1 MLSATVRR
9 VPRAAAARR
18 AAAVGVQH
26 RAPRVGAAAPQ
37 TRAFLGLRELLFG
50 AKKPTEEEDA
60 AAKALAQQKQTQQQ
74 QSKQSQS
81 HPPKEEKPIVVGST
95 DATSY
100 AVGKLAKLAD
110 GAVLASCGRTVLLTT
125 VVSGDRNGNPSA
137 GSGSA
142 VRDFLPLTVDFRVKS
157 YAVGLIP
164 DNQKR
169 REFTGNDEEVLQSR
183 VVDRAIR
190 PLFPRD
196 YCEDTQVL
204 ATVQSYD
211 PNNDPLV
218 VAVNSASAALTM
230 SDIPWNGPV
239 GCVRVV
245 EVDGQLVVNPTSP
258 QREAATLDVLY
269 AGTAERAVMVEA
281 SGDEV
286 TEARLDEALDL
297 AHASVLS
304 VIEEQKKLAAEHGK
318 RKRVYSPLYVA
329 PEVWA
334 MAEELGR
341 ADAEALIAKG
351 NVGKLTRQQG
361 EREVYSKMLN
371 GMRQHF
377 ANASTPVDDAAIQRA
392 AHDTFQRVL
401 RERIL
406 TIAKETKGP
415 KNKPVRVDGR
425 PVRIVRPLE
434 MEANVLPM
442 AHGSSLFARGET
454 QTLCSV
460 TLGPLERGIRLRGAL
475 NEARE
480 QADPNVP
487 TPLKNAMLHYEFP
500 PFCVNETGRV
510 GGMNRRMIGH
520 GALAEK
526 AVLPI
531 LPSISEFPYTV
542 RMTSEVV
549 GSDGSSSMATV
560 CGVSLALMDAG
571 VPVRRAVAG
580 IAIGLVTAG
589 DPFAQEKRIEQG
601 DYQLVTDILGS
612 EDHYGDMDFKVAGTT
627 AGVTA
632 LQLDVKLPGGVPLP
646 VLKEG
651 LREAKQARLHVLR
664 RMSTE
669 LAEPRPH
676 LKSSGS
682 ALPNVSMECVIPTNM
697 IGALIGVGGSNIR
710 DLESRFNVSVSIV
723 DRREGIVRV
732 VGAAADADKAREWL
746 RTDLAAVANAGPRGN
761 NNGNSNNHGND
772 NGNGNG
778 NDTNRNNDNQ
788 GSNKGRSFFFRK
800 GERYT
805 MRVTQVMDFG
815 AILESSAGQRGFVH
829 ISELSRDKVSNIH
842 DVVSEGQEME
852 FACLQDGASGKMSRR
867 VVLAAEDSEEGS
879 TTSTSSTASTSTESS
894 EPTTPRAGH
903 HHSRRPSSPAGA
915 AKRRPKTSRRPRTQS
930 NFSEDGSM
938 PVSDTKMLKFAIDN
952 TLKSAFGVVGAS
964 ASEFDILSFD
974 KKPASSKEP
983 STALLRVKRGGLE
996 TLRGAITMCTTLDGK
1011 LCKLEVLHM
1020 SDALM
1025 DMACGRFL

>member
-1 MLSATVRR
+1 MLSAARRLPAGAVARRATVSAVQHR
-9 VPRAAAARR
+9 VPRI
-18 AAAVGVQH
+18 
-26 RAPRVGAAAPQ
+26 GAATQ
-37 TRAFLGLRELLFG
+37 TRTFLGFRDLFFG
-50 AKKPTEEEDA
+50 AKKPSEEEE
-60 AAKALAQQKQTQQQ
+60 AAKTFDAQQQPKPTEPNHNQTQTQQ
-74 QSKQSQS
+74 
-81 HPPKEEKPIVVGST
+81 PKKEKELVVGSS

-125 VVSGDRNGNPSA
+125 VVSGDHNGNPSA
-137 GSGSA
+137 NGSS
-142 VRDFLPLTVDFRVKS
+142 VHRDFLPLTVDFRVKS

-183 VVDRAIR
+183 VVDRSIR

-196 YCEDTQVL
+196 YCENTQVL

-218 VAVNSASAALTM
+218 VAVNSASAALNM

-245 EVDGQLVVNPTSP
+245 EVDGQLVVNPTAP
-258 QREAATLDVLY
+258 QREAATMDVLY

-297 AHASVLS
+297 AHTNVLTA
-304 VIEEQKKLAAEHGK
+304 IEEQKKLAAEHGK
-318 RKRVYSPLYVA
+318 TKREYSPLFIP
-329 PEVWA
+329 PEVWTK
-334 MAEELGR
+334 AEELGR
-341 ADAEALIAKG
+341 ADAEALIASG
-351 NVGKLTRQQG
+351 RVNKLDRQQG
-361 EREVYSKMLN
+361 EREVYNKMLS

-377 ANASTPVDDAAIQRA
+377 ANANPPVDDAAIQRA

-406 TIAKETKGP
+406 TIATETK
-415 KNKPVRVDGR
+415 KNKPVRLDGR
-425 PVRIVRPLE
+425 SVRIVRPLE
-434 MEANVLPM
+434 MEAAVLPM

-475 NEARE
+475 HEARE
-480 QADPNVP
+480 QSEPDAP
-487 TPLKNAMLHYEFP
+487 TPFKHAMLHYEFP

-510 GGMNRRMIGH
+510 GGTNRRMIGH

-531 LPSISEFPYTV
+531 LPSITEFPYTI

-580 IAIGLVTAG
+580 IAVGLVTAG
-589 DPFAQEKRIEQG
+589 DPFAGQEKRIEEG

-627 AGVTA
+627 SGVTA
-632 LQLDVKLPGGVPLP
+632 MQLDVKLPGGVPLS

-651 LREAKQARLHVLR
+651 LREANHARLHILR

-669 LAEPRPH
+669 LAEPRAT

-682 ALPNVSMECVIPTNM
+682 ALPNASIECVIPTNL

-732 VGAAADADKAREWL
+732 VGGAGDADKARDWIQTE
-746 RTDLAAVANAGPRGN
+746 LAEFASSGPRGN
-761 NNGNSNNHGND
+761 NGNDSNNDH
-772 NGNGNG
+772 
-778 NDTNRNNDNQ
+778 Q
-788 GSNKGRSFFFRK
+788 GSNKDRSFFFRK

-805 MRVTQVMDFG
+805 MRVKQIMDFG
-815 AILESSAGQRGFVH
+815 AILESSSGQRGFVH

-852 FACLQDGASGKMSRR
+852 FECLQDGASGKMSRR
-867 VVLAAEDSEEGS
+867 VLLSADASEDAA
-879 TTSTSSTASTSTESS
+879 TSSENS
-894 EPTTPRAGH
+894 EPMTPRANH
-903 HHSRRPSSPAGA
+903 QHTRRSSTPSSAS
-915 AKRRPKTSRRPRTQS
+915 KRRPKTSRRPRTQS
-930 NFSEDGSM
+930 
-938 PVSDTKMLKFAIDN
+938 K
-952 TLKSAFGVVGAS
+952 
-964 ASEFDILSFD
+964 
-974 KKPASSKEP
+974 
-983 STALLRVKRGGLE
+983 
-996 TLRGAITMCTTLDGK
+996 
-1011 LCKLEVLHM
+1011 
-1020 SDALM
+1020 
-1025 DMACGRFL
+1025 

>member
-1 MLSATVRR
+1 MLSTAARR
-9 VPRAAAARR
+9 LPAAAVARR
-18 AAAVGVQH
+18 AAIPAARQRV
-26 RAPRVGAAAPQ
+26 PRIAGAAPQ
-37 TRAFLGLRELLFG
+37 ARAFFGLRELLFG
-50 AKKPTEEEDA
+50 AKKPSPEEEEV
-60 AAKALAQQKQTQQQ
+60 AKLQNQHKQQQLEPKQTQTQ
-74 QSKQSQS
+74 
-81 HPPKEEKPIVVGST
+81 PPEPKKVKEPVVGSLDNT
-95 DATSY
+95 LYT
-100 AVGKLAKLAD
+100 VGKLAKLAD

-137 GSGSA
+137 NGG
-142 VRDFLPLTVDFRVKS
+142 VVQRDFLPLTVDFRVKS

-164 DNQKR
+164 DNLKR
-169 REFTGNDEEVLQSR
+169 REFTGSDEEVLQSR

-196 YCEDTQVL
+196 FCEDTQVL

-218 VAVNSASAALTM
+218 VAVNSTSAALGM

-245 EVDGQLVVNPTSP
+245 EVDGQLVANPTAP

-297 AHASVLS
+297 AHAHVAPA
-304 VIEEQKKLAAEHGK
+304 IEEQKKLAAEHGK
-318 RKRVYSPLYVA
+318 RKRMYSPLYIP

-334 MAEELGR
+334 KAEELGR
-341 ADAEALIAKG
+341 KGAEDLIASG
-351 NVGKLTRQQG
+351 RAGKIARQQG

-371 GMRQHF
+371 GMRQTF
-377 ANASTPVDDAAIQRA
+377 AAASPPIDDAAIQRA

-406 TIAKETKGP
+406 TIAKETKGQ
-415 KNKPVRVDGR
+415 KNKPVRLDGR
-425 PVRIVRPLE
+425 SVRIVRPLE
-434 MEANVLPM
+434 MEADVLPM

-460 TLGPLERGIRLRGAL
+460 TLGPLERGVRLRGAL
-475 NEARE
+475 HEARE
-480 QADPNVP
+480 QAEPDAS
-487 TPLKNAMLHYEFP
+487 TSLKHAMLHYEFP

-510 GGMNRRMIGH
+510 GGTNRRMIGH

-531 LPSISEFPYTV
+531 LPSVTEFPYTV

-589 DPFAQEKRIEQG
+589 DPFAGQEKRIEEG
-601 DYQLVTDILGS
+601 EYQLVTDILGS

-627 AGVTA
+627 VGVTA
-632 LQLDVKLPGGVPLP
+632 LQLDVKLPGGVPLS

-664 RMSTE
+664 RMSNE
-669 LAEPRPH
+669 LAEPREH
-676 LKSSGS
+676 LKASGS
-682 ALPNVSMECVIPTNM
+682 SLPNVSMECVIPTNL

-710 DLESRFNVSVSIV
+710 DLESRFEVSVSIV

-732 VGAAADADKAREWL
+732 VGAPGSAEKACEWIQ
-746 RTDLAAVANAGPRGN
+746 TELAGVANAGPRGN
-761 NNGNSNNHGND
+761 NSNANNNNGRD
-772 NGNGNG
+772 
-778 NDTNRNNDNQ
+778 NDNQ
-788 GSNKGRSFFFRK
+788 GSSKGRSFFFRK

-815 AILESSAGQRGFVH
+815 AILESADGQRGFVH
-829 ISELSRDKVSNIH
+829 ISELSRDKISNING
-842 DVVSEGQEME
+842 VVSEGQEME
-852 FACLQDGASGKMSRR
+852 FECLQDGASGKMSRR
-867 VVLAAEDSEEGS
+867 VLLGADGSEDASTSSEDSE
-879 TTSTSSTASTSTESS
+879 TCASN
-894 EPTTPRAGH
+894 GH
-903 HHSRRPSSPAGA
+903 HRRSASPS
-915 AKRRPKTSRRPRTQS
+915 KRRPKTARRPRTQS
-930 NFSEDGSM
+930 
-938 PVSDTKMLKFAIDN
+938 K
-952 TLKSAFGVVGAS
+952 
-964 ASEFDILSFD
+964 
-974 KKPASSKEP
+974 
-983 STALLRVKRGGLE
+983 
-996 TLRGAITMCTTLDGK
+996 
-1011 LCKLEVLHM
+1011 
-1020 SDALM
+1020 
-1025 DMACGRFL
+1025 

>member
-1 MLSATVRR
+1 MLSIAARR
-9 VPRAAAARR
+9 VPATARR
-18 AAAVGVQH
+18 AAISAAHQ
-26 RAPRVGAAAPQ
+26 RAPRLAVAPQ
-37 TRAFLGLRELLFG
+37 SRAFLGLRDLLFG
-50 AKKPTEEEDA
+50 GKKPAEEQETPKVQVPEQKTEP
-60 AAKALAQQKQTQQQ
+60 KQTQTQTE
-74 QSKQSQS
+74 QSKE
-81 HPPKEEKPIVVGST
+81 KELVVGST

-100 AVGKLAKLAD
+100 SVGKLAKLAD
-110 GAVLASCGRTVLLTT
+110 GSVLASCGRTVLLTT
-125 VVSGDRNGNPSA
+125 VVSGDHNGNPSA
-137 GSGSA
+137 GSSSH
-142 VRDFLPLTVDFRVKS
+142 RDFLPLTVDFRVKS
-157 YAVGLIP
+157 HAVGLIP

-218 VAVNSASAALTM
+218 VAVNSASAALSM

-245 EVDGQLVVNPTSP
+245 EVDGQLVVNPTAP
-258 QREAATLDVLY
+258 QRDAATLDVLY

-286 TEARLDEALDL
+286 TEARFDEALDL
-297 AHASVLS
+297 AHANVLPA
-304 VIEEQKKLAAEHGK
+304 IEEQKKLVGEHGK
-318 RKRVYSPLYVA
+318 RKRVYSPLFI
-329 PEVWA
+329 PSEVLA
-334 MAEELGR
+334 KADELGR
-341 ADAEALIAKG
+341 ADAEALIASG
-351 NVGKLTRQQG
+351 RVGKLARQQG
-361 EREVYSKMLN
+361 EREVYGKMLN

-377 ANASTPVDDAAIQRA
+377 ANASPSVDDAAIQRA

-406 TIAKETKGP
+406 TIAQETKGP
-415 KNKPVRVDGR
+415 KNKPVRLDGR

-434 MEANVLPM
+434 MEAGVLPM

-475 NEARE
+475 HEAH
-480 QADPNVP
+480 ADPDGP
-487 TPLKNAMLHYEFP
+487 TPIKNAMLHYEFP

-510 GGMNRRMIGH
+510 GGTNRRMIGH

-531 LPSISEFPYTV
+531 LPSITEFPYTV

-571 VPVRRAVAG
+571 VPLRRAVAG

-589 DPFAQEKRIEQG
+589 DPFAQEKRIENG

-627 AGVTA
+627 SGVTA
-632 LQLDVKLPGGVPLP
+632 LQLDVKLPGGVPLS

-651 LREAKQARLHVLR
+651 LREAKHARLHILR
-664 RMSTE
+664 RMGNE
-669 LAEPRPH
+669 LAEPRAT
-676 LKSSGS
+676 LKSNGS
-682 ALPNVSMECVIPTNM
+682 ALPNVSIECVIPTNL

-710 DLESRFNVSVSIV
+710 ELESRFSVSVSIV

-732 VGAAADADKAREWL
+732 VGAAGDAENAREWL
-746 RTDLAAVANAGPRGN
+746 RTELAGVANASPRGN
-761 NNGNSNNHGND
+761 NNKNNDSNKNNDGND
-772 NGNGNG
+772 NSRD
-778 NDTNRNNDNQ
+778 ND
-788 GSNKGRSFFFRK
+788 KGRSFTFRK

-805 MRVTQVMDFG
+805 MRVTQIMDFG

-829 ISELSRDKVSNIH
+829 ISELSRDKVTNIS
-842 DVVSEGQEME
+842 DAISEGQEME
-852 FACLQDGASGKMSRR
+852 FECLQDGVSGKMSRR
-867 VVLAAEDSEEGS
+867 VLLGAEEKDTSTASNSSEDSESAKRG
-879 TTSTSSTASTSTESS
+879 
-894 EPTTPRAGH
+894 GH
-903 HHSRRPSSPAGA
+903 HHSRRPSSP
-915 AKRRPKTSRRPRTQS
+915 RRSKTTRRPRTQS
-930 NFSEDGSM
+930 
-938 PVSDTKMLKFAIDN
+938 K
-952 TLKSAFGVVGAS
+952 
-964 ASEFDILSFD
+964 
-974 KKPASSKEP
+974 
-983 STALLRVKRGGLE
+983 
-996 TLRGAITMCTTLDGK
+996 
-1011 LCKLEVLHM
+1011 
-1020 SDALM
+1020 
-1025 DMACGRFL
+1025 

>member
-1 MLSATVRR
+1 MLSSAARR
-9 VPRAAAARR
+9 LPRAAVTRR
-18 AAAVGVQH
+18 IIISTAHQ
-26 RAPRVGAAAPQ
+26 RAPRVAGAAPQ
-37 TRAFLGLRELLFG
+37 SRAFFGLRDWLFG
-50 AKKPTEEEDA
+50 SDKPSNEEQNVAKTSLKTEETVED
-60 AAKALAQQKQTQQQ
+60 QTQTK
-74 QSKQSQS
+74 QSK
-81 HPPKEEKPIVVGST
+81 KEKDRVIGSLDT
-95 DATSY
+95 TSY

-125 VVSGDRNGNPSA
+125 AVSGDHNGNPSA
-137 GSGSA
+137 SGNSSHN
-142 VRDFLPLTVDFRVKS
+142 DFLPLTVDFRVKS

-169 REFTGNDEEVLQSR
+169 REYTGNDEEVLQSR

-196 YCEDTQVL
+196 FCENTQVL

-218 VAVNSASAALTM
+218 VAVNSASAVLSM

-245 EVDGQLVVNPTSP
+245 EVDGQLVVNPTAP

-269 AGTAERAVMVEA
+269 AGTAERAIMVEA

-286 TEARLDEALDL
+286 TESRLDEALDL
-297 AHASVLS
+297 AHANVLP

-318 RKRVYSPLYVA
+318 EKRAFSPMFI
-329 PEVWA
+329 PQEVWA
-334 MAEELGR
+334 KAEELGR
-341 ADAEALIAKG
+341 ADAEALIASCR
-351 NVGKLTRQQG
+351 VGKLDRQQG
-361 EREVYSKMLN
+361 EREVYNKMLS
-371 GMRQHF
+371 GMRHHF
-377 ANASTPVDDAAIQRA
+377 ASADPPVDDAAIQRA

-401 RERIL
+401 RDSIL
-406 TIAKETKGP
+406 AVAKTAQ
-415 KNKPVRVDGR
+415 KNKRVRLDGRSVRV
-425 PVRIVRPLE
+425 VRPLE
-434 MEANVLPM
+434 MEASILPM

-480 QADPNVP
+480 LDEAAQI
-487 TPLKNAMLHYEFP
+487 KNAMLHYEFP

-510 GGMNRRMIGH
+510 GGTNRRMIGH

-531 LPSISEFPYTV
+531 LPSITEFPYTV

-580 IAIGLVTAG
+580 IAIGLVTSG
-589 DPFAQEKRIEQG
+589 DPFAGQEKQIEEG
-601 DYQLVTDILGS
+601 DYQLITDILGS

-627 AGVTA
+627 SGVTA
-632 LQLDVKLPGGVPLP
+632 MQLDVKLPGGVPLS

-651 LREAKQARLHVLR
+651 LREAKHARLHVLR
-664 RMSTE
+664 RMSNE
-669 LAEPRPH
+669 LAEPRTS
-676 LKSSGS
+676 LKNGGS
-682 ALPNVSMECVIPTNM
+682 ALPNVSLECVIPTNL

-710 DLESRFNVSVSIV
+710 DLQSRFNVSVSFV

-732 VGAAADADKAREWL
+732 VGAADDAEKTKEWL
-746 RTDLAAVANAGPRGN
+746 QTELAAVANKHN
-761 NNGNSNNHGND
+761 NSGD
-772 NGNGNG
+772 GNGNNRD
-778 NDTNRNNDNQ
+778 NDQQNSN
-788 GSNKGRSFFFRK
+788 SNKSRSFFFRK

-805 MRVTQVMDFG
+805 MRVTQIMDFG
-815 AILESSAGQRGFVH
+815 AILESADGQRGFVH
-829 ISELSRDKVSNIH
+829 ISELSRDKISDIH

-852 FACLQDGASGKMSRR
+852 FECLQDGASGKMSRR
-867 VVLAAEDSEEGS
+867 VLLGSGDNEE
-879 TTSTSSTASTSTESS
+879 ASTDSSENS

-903 HHSRRPSSPAGA
+903 HHARRSSSASGG
-915 AKRRPKTSRRPRTQS
+915 AKRRPKTTRRPRTQS
-930 NFSEDGSM
+930 
-938 PVSDTKMLKFAIDN
+938 K
-952 TLKSAFGVVGAS
+952 
-964 ASEFDILSFD
+964 
-974 KKPASSKEP
+974 
-983 STALLRVKRGGLE
+983 
-996 TLRGAITMCTTLDGK
+996 
-1011 LCKLEVLHM
+1011 
-1020 SDALM
+1020 
-1025 DMACGRFL
+1025 

>member
-1 MLSATVRR
+1 MCATQI
-9 VPRAAAARR
+9 PAWRAIHGRTLLITMMMSAAARR
-18 AAAVGVQH
+18 LPAAAVAR
-26 RAPRVGAAAPQ
+26 RAAISAAHQRASRVAGTAPQ
-37 TRAFLGLRELLFG
+37 SRAFLGLRDLLFG
-50 AKKPTEEEDA
+50 AKKPSEE
-60 AAKALAQQKQTQQQ
+60 AAKTLAAQQ
-74 QSKQSQS
+74 QSEPKEPKQGRNQ
-81 HPPKEEKPIVVGST
+81 PPQPKEEEQLVVGSS

-110 GAVLASCGRTVLLTT
+110 GAVLASCGRSVLLTT
-125 VVSGDRNGNPSA
+125 VVSGSHNGNPSA
-137 GSGSA
+137 NGGS
-142 VRDFLPLTVDFRVKS
+142 VQRDFLPLTVDFRVKS

-169 REFTGNDEEVLQSR
+169 REFTGSDEEVLQSR

-218 VAVNSASAALTM
+218 VAVNSASAALSM

-245 EVDGQLVVNPTSP
+245 EVDGQLVVNPTAP
-258 QREAATLDVLY
+258 QRDAATLDVLY
-269 AGTAERAVMVEA
+269 AGTAERAIMVEA

-297 AHASVLS
+297 AHANVLPA
-304 VIEEQKKLAAEHGK
+304 IEEQKKLVAEHGK
-318 RKRVYSPLYVA
+318 RKRVYSPLFIA

-334 MAEELGR
+334 KAEELGS
-341 ADAEALIAKG
+341 AGAEALIASG
-351 NVGKLTRQQG
+351 HVGKLARQQG
-361 EREVYSKMLN
+361 EREVYGKMLN

-377 ANASTPVDDAAIQRA
+377 ATANSPVDDAAIQRA

-406 TIAKETKGP
+406 TVAKETK
-415 KNKPVRVDGR
+415 KNKPVRLDGR

-434 MEANVLPM
+434 MDAGVLPM

-480 QADPNVP
+480 QAEPSVP
-487 TPLKNAMLHYEFP
+487 APLKNAMLHYEFP

-510 GGMNRRMIGH
+510 GGTNRRMIGH

-531 LPSISEFPYTV
+531 LPSITEFPYTV

-589 DPFAQEKRIEQG
+589 DPFAGQEKRIEEG

-627 AGVTA
+627 SGVTA
-632 LQLDVKLPGGVPLP
+632 LQLDVKLPGGVPLS

-664 RMSTE
+664 HMSSE
-669 LAEPRPH
+669 LAEPRAT

-682 ALPNVSMECVIPTNM
+682 SLPNVSIECMIPTNL

-710 DLESRFNVSVSIV
+710 DLESRFNVGVSIV

-732 VGAAADADKAREWL
+732 VGAAGDADKARDWL
-746 RTDLAAVANAGPRGN
+746 QTELAGVANPRGN
-761 NNGNSNNHGND
+761 NNNNNKNSNNNN
-772 NGNGNG
+772 NGNGRD
-778 NDTNRNNDNQ
+778 NDHQ

-829 ISELSRDKVSNIH
+829 ISEISRDKVSNIH
-842 DVVSEGQEME
+842 DAVSEGQEME
-852 FACLQDGASGKMSRR
+852 FECLQDGASGKMSRR
-867 VVLAAEDSEEGS
+867 VLLGADDSEDA
-879 TTSTSSTASTSTESS
+879 STASSEESDS
-894 EPTTPRAGH
+894 TTPRAGH
-903 HHSRRPSSPAGA
+903 HHTRRPSTPSGA

-930 NFSEDGSM
+930 
-938 PVSDTKMLKFAIDN
+938 K
-952 TLKSAFGVVGAS
+952 
-964 ASEFDILSFD
+964 
-974 KKPASSKEP
+974 
-983 STALLRVKRGGLE
+983 
-996 TLRGAITMCTTLDGK
+996 
-1011 LCKLEVLHM
+1011 
-1020 SDALM
+1020 
-1025 DMACGRFL
+1025 

>member
-1 MLSATVRR
+1 MLSLAGRRLPTTARRVAITAAQQR
-9 VPRAAAARR
+9 VPRVACAT
-18 AAAVGVQH
+18 Q
-26 RAPRVGAAAPQ
+26 Q
-37 TRAFLGLRELLFG
+37 SRAFLGLRDLLFG
-50 AKKPTEEEDA
+50 AKKPSEEEETP
-60 AAKALAQQKQTQQQ
+60 KVQAQVQSLEPKQTQTQTEEA
-74 QSKQSQS
+74 
-81 HPPKEEKPIVVGST
+81 KEKEPVVGST
-95 DATSY
+95 DTTSY
-100 AVGKLAKLAD
+100 SVGKLAKLAD
-110 GAVLASCGRTVLLTT
+110 GSVLATCGRTVLLTT
-125 VVSGDRNGNPSA
+125 VVSGDHNGNPSA
-137 GSGSA
+137 NSSA
-142 VRDFLPLTVDFRVKS
+142 KRDFLPLTVDFRVKS
-157 YAVGLIP
+157 HAVGLIP

-196 YCEDTQVL
+196 YCEDTQLL

-218 VAVNSASAALTM
+218 VAVNSASAALSM

-245 EVDGQLVVNPTSP
+245 EVDGQLVVNPTAP
-258 QREAATLDVLY
+258 QRDAATLDVLY

-297 AHASVLS
+297 AHTNVRS
-304 VIEEQKKLAAEHGK
+304 VIEEQKKLAVEHGK
-318 RKRVYSPLYVA
+318 KKRVYSPLFI
-329 PEVWA
+329 PSEVLVK
-334 MAEELGR
+334 AEELGR
-341 ADAEALIAKG
+341 ADAEAFIASG
-351 NVGKLTRQQG
+351 RVGKLARQQG

-377 ANASTPVDDAAIQRA
+377 ASAIPPVDDAAIQRA

-415 KNKPVRVDGR
+415 KNKPVRLDGR

-434 MEANVLPM
+434 MEAGVLPM

-475 NEARE
+475 HEARE
-480 QADPNVP
+480 QAEPDAPS
-487 TPLKNAMLHYEFP
+487 PLKHAMLHYEFP

-510 GGMNRRMIGH
+510 GGTNRRMIGH

-571 VPVRRAVAG
+571 VPLRRGVAG

-589 DPFAQEKRIEQG
+589 DPFAGQEKRIEEG

-627 AGVTA
+627 SGVTA
-632 LQLDVKLPGGVPLP
+632 LQLDVKLPGGVPLS

-651 LREAKQARLHVLR
+651 LREAKHARLHILR
-664 RMSTE
+664 RMSNE
-669 LAEPRPH
+669 LAEPRPT

-682 ALPNVSMECVIPTNM
+682 ALPNVSIECVIPTNL

-732 VGAAADADKAREWL
+732 VGAAGEADNAREWI
-746 RTDLAAVANAGPRGN
+746 RTELAGVANAGPRGGGN
-761 NNGNSNNHGND
+761 NSGND
-772 NGNGNG
+772 NSRD
-778 NDTNRNNDNQ
+778 ND
-788 GSNKGRSFFFRK
+788 SKSRSFTFRK

-815 AILESSAGQRGFVH
+815 AILESSTGQRGFVH
-829 ISELSRDKVSNIH
+829 ISELSRDKVTNIH

-852 FACLQDGASGKMSRR
+852 FECLQDGASGKMSRR
-867 VVLAAEDSEEGS
+867 VLLGTEESKDASTAPTSEESES
-879 TTSTSSTASTSTESS
+879 TTTA
-894 EPTTPRAGH
+894 RNGH
-903 HHSRRPSSPAGA
+903 HHSRRPSTP
-915 AKRRPKTSRRPRTQS
+915 RRSKTARRPRTQS
-930 NFSEDGSM
+930 
-938 PVSDTKMLKFAIDN
+938 K
-952 TLKSAFGVVGAS
+952 
-964 ASEFDILSFD
+964 
-974 KKPASSKEP
+974 
-983 STALLRVKRGGLE
+983 
-996 TLRGAITMCTTLDGK
+996 
-1011 LCKLEVLHM
+1011 
-1020 SDALM
+1020 
-1025 DMACGRFL
+1025 

>member
-1 MLSATVRR
+1 MLSTAARR
-9 VPRAAAARR
+9 LPRAAVARR
-18 AAAVGVQH
+18 AAVSAAHLRHQH
-26 RAPRVGAAAPQ
+26 QRVQ
-37 TRAFLGLRELLFG
+37 TRTLWGLRDLLFG
-50 AKKPTEEEDA
+50 AKKPSEEEAEA
-60 AAKALAQQKQTQQQ
+60 AAKAQAQQQQKQQQ
-74 QSKQSQS
+74 QSEAKQSQQS
-81 HPPKEEKPIVVGST
+81 KKEKEVVVGST

-125 VVSGDRNGNPSA
+125 VVSGDHNGNPSA
-137 GSGSA
+137 GSSA
-142 VRDFLPLTVDFRVKS
+142 QRDFLPLTVDFRVKS

-169 REFTGNDEEVLQSR
+169 REFTGSDEEVLQSR

-218 VAVNSASAALTM
+218 VAVNSASAALSM

-245 EVDGQLVVNPTSP
+245 EVDGQLVVNPTAP
-258 QREAATLDVLY
+258 QRDAATLDVLY

-297 AHASVLS
+297 AHANVLPA
-304 VIEEQKKLAAEHGK
+304 IEEQKKLAAEHGK
-318 RKRVYSPLYVA
+318 RKRVYSPLYIA

-334 MAEELGR
+334 KAEELGR
-341 ADAEALIAKG
+341 EGAEALIARG
-351 NVGKLTRQQG
+351 NVGKLARQQG

-377 ANASTPVDDAAIQRA
+377 STASPPVYDAAIQRA

-406 TIAKETKGP
+406 TIANETKGP
-415 KNKPVRVDGR
+415 KNKAVRLDGR
-425 PVRIVRPLE
+425 PVRTVRPLE
-434 MEANVLPM
+434 MEAGVLPM

-460 TLGPLERGIRLRGAL
+460 TLGPLERGIRLRGVL

-510 GGMNRRMIGH
+510 GGTNRRMIGH

-589 DPFAQEKRIEQG
+589 DPFAGQEKRIEEG
-601 DYQLVTDILGS
+601 EYQLVTDILGS

-651 LREAKQARLHVLR
+651 LREAKQARLHILR
-664 RMSTE
+664 RMSNE
-669 LAEPRPH
+669 LAEPRET

-682 ALPNVSMECVIPTNM
+682 ALPNVSVECIIPTNM

-710 DLESRFNVSVSIV
+710 ELEARFNVSVSIV

-732 VGAAADADKAREWL
+732 VGSADDAEKAREWL

-761 NNGNSNNHGND
+761 NNNNE

-778 NDTNRNNDNQ
+778 NGNYNSRDNDQQ

-800 GERYT
+800 DERYT

-852 FACLQDGASGKMSRR
+852 FECLQDGASGKMSRR
-867 VVLAAEDSEEGS
+867 VILAAEDNGETSS
-879 TTSTSSTASTSTESS
+879 TSTSSESS

-903 HHSRRPSSPAGA
+903 HHARRASSSPAGA
-915 AKRRPKTSRRPRTQS
+915 GKRRPKTARRPRTQS
-930 NFSEDGSM
+930 
-938 PVSDTKMLKFAIDN
+938 K
-952 TLKSAFGVVGAS
+952 
-964 ASEFDILSFD
+964 
-974 KKPASSKEP
+974 
-983 STALLRVKRGGLE
+983 
-996 TLRGAITMCTTLDGK
+996 
-1011 LCKLEVLHM
+1011 
-1020 SDALM
+1020 
-1025 DMACGRFL
+1025 

>member
-1 MLSATVRR
+1 MLSSAARR
-9 VPRAAAARR
+9 LPAAAVARR
-18 AAAVGVQH
+18 AAASAAQ
-26 RAPRVGAAAPQ
+26 RRVPLVAGPAQQA
-37 TRAFLGLRELLFG
+37 RAFLGLRNLLFG
-50 AKKPTEEEDA
+50 AKTPEPEET
-60 AAKALAQQKQTQQQ
+60 QQKP
-74 QSKQSQS
+74 QSQSQSQPPKQSQS
-81 HPPKEEKPIVVGST
+81 PAPKKEKEPVVGSS

-125 VVSGDRNGNPSA
+125 VVSGEHNGNPSA
-137 GSGSA
+137 SAGSA
-142 VRDFLPLTVDFRVKS
+142 HRDFLPLTVDFRVKS

-169 REFTGNDEEVLQSR
+169 REFTGSDEEVLQSR

-218 VAVNSASAALTM
+218 VAVNSASAALSM

-239 GCVRVV
+239 GCVRVI
-245 EVDGQLVVNPTSP
+245 EVDGQLVVNPTAP
-258 QREAATLDVLY
+258 QRDAATLDVLY

-297 AHASVLS
+297 AHANVLPA
-304 VIEEQKKLAAEHGK
+304 IEEQKKLAAEHGK
-318 RKRVYSPLYVA
+318 QKRVYSPLYIG

-334 MAEELGR
+334 KAEELGR
-341 ADAEALIAKG
+341 KDAEALIASG
-351 NVGKLTRQQG
+351 RVGKLARQQG

-371 GMRQHF
+371 GMREHF
-377 ANASTPVDDAAIQRA
+377 ANASPPVEDAAIQRA

-406 TIAKETKGP
+406 TIAKESKGP
-415 KNKPVRVDGR
+415 KNKPVRLDGR

-434 MEANVLPM
+434 MEAGVLPM

-460 TLGPLERGIRLRGAL
+460 TLGPLERGLRLRGAL
-475 NEARE
+475 HEARE
-480 QADPNVP
+480 QAEPNVP

-510 GGMNRRMIGH
+510 GGTNRRMIGH

-531 LPSISEFPYTV
+531 LPSVTEFPYTV

-589 DPFAQEKRIEQG
+589 DPFAGQEKCIEEG

-627 AGVTA
+627 SGVTA
-632 LQLDVKLPGGVPLP
+632 LQLDVKLPGGVPLF

-669 LAEPRPH
+669 LAEPREY

-682 ALPNVSMECVIPTNM
+682 ALPNVSVECVIPTNM

-710 DLESRFNVSVSIV
+710 DLESRFNVSVSLV

-732 VGAAADADKAREWL
+732 VGAAEDAEKAREWL

-761 NNGNSNNHGND
+761 NNNNNNNEENSNGSSRD
-772 NGNGNG
+772 S
-778 NDTNRNNDNQ
+778 DRQ

-815 AILESSAGQRGFVH
+815 AILESSSGQRGFVH
-829 ISELSRDKVSNIH
+829 ISELSRDKVSNIN

-852 FACLQDGASGKMSRR
+852 FECLQDGASGKMSRR
-867 VVLAAEDSEEGS
+867 VLLPADGEEA
-879 TTSTSSTASTSTESS
+879 TPSSTASLSTEDSDSS
-894 EPTTPRAGH
+894 TPRGH
-903 HHSRRPSSPAGA
+903 HHTRRPSTPSGA
-915 AKRRPKTSRRPRTQS
+915 AKRRPKTARRPRTQS
-930 NFSEDGSM
+930 
-938 PVSDTKMLKFAIDN
+938 K
-952 TLKSAFGVVGAS
+952 
-964 ASEFDILSFD
+964 
-974 KKPASSKEP
+974 
-983 STALLRVKRGGLE
+983 
-996 TLRGAITMCTTLDGK
+996 
-1011 LCKLEVLHM
+1011 
-1020 SDALM
+1020 
-1025 DMACGRFL
+1025 

>member
-1 MLSATVRR
+1 MLSAARR
-9 VPRAAAARR
+9 LPTTAAARR
-18 AAAVGVQH
+18 AAISVAHH
-26 RAPRVGAAAPQ
+26 RAPRASAENQ
-37 TRAFLGLRELLFG
+37 SRSFFGLRDLFFG
-50 AKKPTEEEDA
+50 AKKLSEEEEEVAKTVTAHQQPKPTETKET
-60 AAKALAQQKQTQQQ
+60 QTQTQQ
-74 QSKQSQS
+74 
-81 HPPKEEKPIVVGST
+81 PKKEKELVVGSL

-100 AVGKLAKLAD
+100 KVGKLAKLAD

-125 VVSGDRNGNPSA
+125 VVSGDHHGNPSVNG
-137 GSGSA
+137 GSTQ
-142 VRDFLPLTVDFRVKS
+142 RDFLPLTVDFRVKS
-157 YAVGLIP
+157 HAVGLIP

-169 REFTGNDEEVLQSR
+169 REFTGSDEEVLQSR

-196 YCEDTQVL
+196 YCENTQVL

-218 VAVNSASAALTM
+218 VAVNSASAVLSM
-230 SDIPWNGPV
+230 SDIPWDGPV

-245 EVDGQLVVNPTSP
+245 EVDGQLVVNPTAP
-258 QREAATLDVLY
+258 QREAATMDVLY
-269 AGTAERAVMVEA
+269 AGTAERAIMVEA

-297 AHASVLS
+297 AHTNAVSA
-304 VIEEQKKLAAEHGK
+304 IEEQKKLAAEHGK
-318 RKRVYSPLYVA
+318 TKREYSPLFIA

-334 MAEELGR
+334 KAEELGR
-341 ADAEALIAKG
+341 ADAEALIASG
-351 NVGKLTRQQG
+351 RVNKLARQEG
-361 EREVYSKMLN
+361 EREVYNKMLT

-377 ANASTPVDDAAIQRA
+377 ATANPPVDDAAIQRA

-406 TIAKETKGP
+406 TIAKETK
-415 KNKPVRVDGR
+415 KNKPVRLDGR

-434 MEANVLPM
+434 MEAAVLPM

-475 NEARE
+475 HEARE
-480 QADPNVP
+480 QAERDAPAP
-487 TPLKNAMLHYEFP
+487 FKHAMLHYEFP

-510 GGMNRRMIGH
+510 GGTNRRMIGH

-531 LPSISEFPYTV
+531 LPSITEFPYTV

-589 DPFAQEKRIEQG
+589 DPFAGQEKRIEEG
-601 DYQLVTDILGS
+601 NYQLVTDILGS

-627 AGVTA
+627 SGVTA
-632 LQLDVKLPGGVPLP
+632 LQLDVKLPGGVPLT

-651 LREAKQARLHVLR
+651 LREAKHARLHILR
-664 RMSTE
+664 RMSNE
-669 LAEPRPH
+669 LSEPRTT

-682 ALPNVSMECVIPTNM
+682 ALPNVSIECVIATNL

-732 VGAAADADKAREWL
+732 VGAAGDAEKARDWIQTE
-746 RTDLAAVANAGPRGN
+746 LAGFASSGPRG
-761 NNGNSNNHGND
+761 S
-772 NGNGNG
+772 NG
-778 NDTNRNNDNQ
+778 NDSNSSRDNDSQ
-788 GSNKGRSFFFRK
+788 GSNKDRTFFFRK

-805 MRVTQVMDFG
+805 MHVKQVMDFG
-815 AILESSAGQRGFVH
+815 AILEASSGQRGFVH

-852 FACLQDGASGKMSRR
+852 FECLQDGASGKMSRR
-867 VVLAAEDSEEGS
+867 VLLNADASEDASSSSEN
-879 TTSTSSTASTSTESS
+879 S
-894 EPTTPRAGH
+894 EPTTPRSGH
-903 HHSRRPSSPAGA
+903 HHTRRSSTPSSAS
-915 AKRRPKTSRRPRTQS
+915 KRRPKNSRRPRTQS
-930 NFSEDGSM
+930 
-938 PVSDTKMLKFAIDN
+938 K
-952 TLKSAFGVVGAS
+952 
-964 ASEFDILSFD
+964 
-974 KKPASSKEP
+974 
-983 STALLRVKRGGLE
+983 
-996 TLRGAITMCTTLDGK
+996 
-1011 LCKLEVLHM
+1011 
-1020 SDALM
+1020 
-1025 DMACGRFL
+1025 

>member
-1 MLSATVRR
+1 MLSAARR
-9 VPRAAAARR
+9 LPAAAVARR
-18 AAAVGVQH
+18 ATVSAAHHHVPH
-26 RAPRVGAAAPQ
+26 ASAAPQ
-37 TRAFLGLRELLFG
+37 SRTFLGLRDLIFG
-50 AKKPTEEEDA
+50 SKKPSEEEQESAKAIAAQQQPKPTESN
-60 AAKALAQQKQTQQQ
+60 QNQTQPQ
-74 QSKQSQS
+74 K
-81 HPPKEEKPIVVGST
+81 PNKEKELVVGSL

-100 AVGKLAKLAD
+100 NVGKLAKLAD

-125 VVSGDRNGNPSA
+125 VVSGDHNGNPSA
-137 GSGSA
+137 NGSSA
-142 VRDFLPLTVDFRVKS
+142 HRDFLPLTVDFRVKS
-157 YAVGLIP
+157 HAVGLIP

-169 REFTGNDEEVLQSR
+169 REFTGNDEEILQSR
-183 VVDRAIR
+183 VVDRSIR

-218 VAVNSASAALTM
+218 VAVNSTSAALSM

-245 EVDGQLVVNPTSP
+245 EVDGHLVVNPTAP
-258 QREAATLDVLY
+258 QREAATMDVLY

-297 AHASVLS
+297 AHSNVLS
-304 VIEEQKKLAAEHGK
+304 AIEEQKRLVAEHGK
-318 RKRVYSPLYVA
+318 TKRVYSPLFIP

-334 MAEELGR
+334 KAEELGR
-341 ADAEALIAKG
+341 ADAEALIASG
-351 NVGKLTRQQG
+351 RVNKLARQEG
-361 EREVYSKMLN
+361 EREVYNKMLA

-377 ANASTPVDDAAIQRA
+377 DDASPLVNDAAIQRA

-406 TIAKETKGP
+406 AIASETQ
-415 KNKPVRVDGR
+415 KNRPVRLDGR

-434 MEANVLPM
+434 MEAAVLPM

-475 NEARE
+475 HEARE
-480 QADPNVP
+480 QAEPDAPAP
-487 TPLKNAMLHYEFP
+487 FKHAMLHYEFP

-510 GGMNRRMIGH
+510 GGTNRRMIGH

-531 LPSISEFPYTV
+531 LPSITEFPYTI

-589 DPFAQEKRIEQG
+589 DPFAGQEKRIEEG
-601 DYQLVTDILGS
+601 GYQLVTDILGS

-627 AGVTA
+627 SGVTA
-632 LQLDVKLPGGVPLP
+632 MQLDVKLPGGVPLS

-651 LREAKQARLHVLR
+651 LREAKHARLHILR
-664 RMSTE
+664 RMSNE
-669 LAEPRPH
+669 LAEPRAS

-682 ALPNVSMECVIPTNM
+682 ALPNVSMECVIPTNL

-732 VGAAADADKAREWL
+732 VGAAGDAEKARDWIQTE
-746 RTDLAAVANAGPRGN
+746 LADFASTSPRGN
-761 NNGNSNNHGND
+761 NNDSNN
-772 NGNGNG
+772 
-778 NDTNRNNDNQ
+778 NRDNDNQ
-788 GSNKGRSFFFRK
+788 GSNKDRAFFFRK

-815 AILESSAGQRGFVH
+815 AILESSSGKRGFVH
-829 ISELSRDKVSNIH
+829 ISELLRDKVSNIH

-852 FACLQDGASGKMSRR
+852 FECLQDGASGKMSRR
-867 VVLAAEDSEEGS
+867 VLLNTDASEDAS
-879 TTSTSSTASTSTESS
+879 TTSENS
-894 EPTTPRAGH
+894 EPMTPRANH
-903 HHSRRPSSPAGA
+903 HHTRRPSTPSSAS
-915 AKRRPKTSRRPRTQS
+915 KRRPKTSRRPRTQS
-930 NFSEDGSM
+930 
-938 PVSDTKMLKFAIDN
+938 K
-952 TLKSAFGVVGAS
+952 
-964 ASEFDILSFD
+964 
-974 KKPASSKEP
+974 
-983 STALLRVKRGGLE
+983 
-996 TLRGAITMCTTLDGK
+996 
-1011 LCKLEVLHM
+1011 
-1020 SDALM
+1020 
-1025 DMACGRFL
+1025 